1 MQETLFFKTSM
12 GELLAASVEFKNM
25 NEWMNIYFTN
35 VHLKIID
42 NIINEVKLKLNE
54 ISYEHIMI
62 IIIDES

>member
-1 MQETLFFKTSM
+1 M

-35 VHLKIID
+35 VHL
-42 NIINEVKLKLNE
+42 NIIYNIIYEVKLKLNK

-62 IIIDES
+62 IIIDGS

>member
-1 MQETLFFKTSM
+1 M
-12 GELLAASVEFKNM
+12 GELLAASVESKNM

>member
-1 MQETLFFKTSM
+1 M
-12 GELLAASVEFKNM
+12 NM
-25 NEWMNIYFTN
+25 NMNMNIYFTN

>member
-1 MQETLFFKTSM
+1 
-12 GELLAASVEFKNM
+12 M
-25 NEWMNIYFTN
+25 NERMNIYFTN

>member
-1 MQETLFFKTSM
+1 
-12 GELLAASVEFKNM
+12 
-25 NEWMNIYFTN
+25 MNIYFTD

>member
-1 MQETLFFKTSM
+1 M

>member
-1 MQETLFFKTSM
+1 
-12 GELLAASVEFKNM
+12 
-25 NEWMNIYFTN
+25 MNIYFTN

-62 IIIDES
+62 IIIDESYKT

>member
-1 MQETLFFKTSM
+1 
-12 GELLAASVEFKNM
+12 
-25 NEWMNIYFTN
+25 MNIYFTN

>member
-1 MQETLFFKTSM
+1 
-12 GELLAASVEFKNM
+12 
-25 NEWMNIYFTN
+25 MNIYFTN

-42 NIINEVKLKLNE
+42 NIINEVKLMLNE

>member
-1 MQETLFFKTSM
+1 
-12 GELLAASVEFKNM
+12 
-25 NEWMNIYFTN
+25 MNIYFTN

-62 IIIDES
+62 IIIDESLKT